1 MSTAEFIYKGGKTDI
16 QCQEED
22 KIEDII
28 QKFCTKIGKRI
39 EEMYYLYGG
48 SIIDKNLK
56 FINLINSEDKLRN
69 KISILVNDDESMDES
84 NEQYLKKSKYII
96 CPM

>member
-48 SIIDKNLK
+48 
-56 FINLINSEDKLRN
+56 
-69 KISILVNDDESMDES
+69 
-84 NEQYLKKSKYII
+84 
-96 CPM
+96 